1 MRVREKDK
9 RTDQNEKRRQ
19 KDTNQHTQS
28 IKQTFKR
35 LNETKPARPSVAT
48 TERTTTKASTF
59 PQTQPKATMRRQ
71 SFPSVGRQLVWLV
84 SLLLAVMQTSPVLV
98 HAIEHNGVLTR
109 QEAAVKHASNDGHR
123 ASIRRSPPKGS
134 GVSSGSLRRLK

>member
-48 TERTTTKASTF
+48 TTTTERTTTKGRHISADTNKSHHEETIVPIGWTTIGVVGIVALGSDANIPCVGPRDST
-59 PQTQPKATMRRQ
+59 QWRADT
-71 SFPSVGRQLVWLV
+71 
-84 SLLLAVMQTSPVLV
+84 
-98 HAIEHNGVLTR
+98 TR
-109 QEAAVKHASNDGHR
+109 
-123 ASIRRSPPKGS
+123 
-134 GVSSGSLRRLK
+134 SSRETCV